1 MTVLDPATDAARAFD
16 AIAGGGVA
24 LIPLDVAYA
33 VVGNAGQAIRRIFEA
48 KERGLDKPN
57 GMFGS
62 RALFEEVYEVDQRR
76 RDIVAAVTEDFDLPF
91 SIVAPFRSQH
101 PIFRDLDAIALERS
115 TKRGTLDMLMNA
127 GPLHSALA
135 DLGLERGMAI
145 LGSSANKSLAG
156 SKFRLEDVE
165 PEIRAAADIEFDYGL
180 CRYQNR
186 EGISSTIVDLI
197 SFEVIRRGCCI
208 EQIADILKRY
218 FDIEIEA
225 P

>member
-1 MTVLDPATDAARAFD
+1 MPILDVRADAARAFEV
-16 AIAGGGVA
+16 IAGGGIA

-33 VVGNAGQAIRRIFEA
+33 VLGNAGEAIRRIFEA
-48 KERGLDKPN
+48 KERGLEKPN

-62 RALFEEVYEVDQRR
+62 VALFDEVYEVDRRR
-76 RDIVAAVTEDFDLPF
+76 RDIVRAVTEDFDLPF
-91 SIVAPFRSQH
+91 SIVAPFRTEH

-127 GPLHSALA
+127 GPLHDALA
-135 DLGLERGMAI
+135 ELSLARGMAI

-165 PEIRAAADIEFDYGL
+165 PEIRAAADLEFDYGL
-180 CRYQNR
+180 CRYHNAD
-186 EGISSTIVDLI
+186 GLSSTILDLA
-197 SFEVIRRGCCI
+197 SFEVIRRGCCF
-208 EQIADILKRY
+208 EQIAGILARY
-218 FDIEIEA
+218 FGIEIEA